1 MVTPKLVDSTLG
13 LFPLPVSTHSCP
25 KHDPSTNLEV
35 MFMAWI
41 IDKDHFAEPGVKPG
55 TNDNAVG
62 IIGPSSYEGDG
73 SDLTKKFRMLTDDG
87 DVVYE
92 GRCDTDD
99 DENAL
104 G

>member
-1 MVTPKLVDSTLG
+1 
-13 LFPLPVSTHSCP
+13 
-25 KHDPSTNLEV
+25 
-35 MFMAWI
+35 MAWI
-41 IDKDHFAEPGVKPG
+41 IDKDNFAEPGTKPG

-62 IIGPSSYEGDG
+62 IMGPSTYEGNG
-73 SDLTKKFRMLTDDG
+73 AELKCKFRMLTDDG

-104 G
+104 GPLDDFGTPNFGCVTIQYWVKGAGGGWKNLN